1 MGQSNIESI
10 TINEFYSQNTKLKFK
25 NPLKVSITKRFADE
39 GDYLLVGENEEINL
53 YVFAYTLE
61 DLKKEINQQIAMMW
75 DEYVRPDPEN
85 FANDALRLRGRL
97 MERIE
102 EID

>member
-1 MGQSNIESI
+1 MDQSNAEFI
-10 TINEFYSQNTKLKFK
+10 TINQVRAQNTKLKFK
-25 NPLKVSITKRFADE
+25 TPLEVSIAKTFADE

-75 DEYVRPDPEN
+75 DEYAIPDPED
-85 FANDALRLRGRL
+85 FASDALRLRGRL

>member
-1 MGQSNIESI
+1 MDQSNAEFI
-10 TINEFYSQNTKLKFK
+10 TINQVRAQNTKLKFK

>member
-1 MGQSNIESI
+1 M
-10 TINEFYSQNTKLKFK
+10 
-25 NPLKVSITKRFADE
+25 
-39 GDYLLVGENEEINL
+39 LVGENEEINL

-75 DEYVRPDPEN
+75 DEYVRPDPED
-85 FANDALRLRGRL
+85 FANDVLKLRGRL

>member
-1 MGQSNIESI
+1 MDQSNIESI
-10 TINEFYSQNTKLKFK
+10 IINEVYVQNTKLKFK
-25 NPLKVSITKRFADE
+25 NPLKVSIAEKFTEE

-75 DEYVRPDPEN
+75 DEYVKPDPEN
-85 FANDALRLRGRL
+85 FANDALRLRVRL
-97 MERIE
+97 MEHIE

>member
-1 MGQSNIESI
+1 MDQSNTKFI
-10 TINEFYSQNTKLKFK
+10 TINEVHFQNTKLKFK
-25 NPLKVSITKRFADE
+25 NPLKVSITEDSTSE
-39 GDYLLVGENEEINL
+39 YLLIGENEEINL

-75 DEYVRPDPEN
+75 DEYVRPEPEN
-85 FANDALRLRGRL
+85 FASDALRLRGRL
-97 MERIE
+97 MEHIE

>member
-10 TINEFYSQNTKLKFK
+10 TINEVYSQNTKLKFK
-25 NPLKVSITKRFADE
+25 NPLKVSIAKTFADE

-75 DEYVRPDPEN
+75 DEYVKPDPKD

>member
-10 TINEFYSQNTKLKFK
+10 TINEVYSQNTKLKFK
-25 NPLKVSITKRFADE
+25 NPLKVSIAEKFTEE

-75 DEYVRPDPEN
+75 DEYVKPDPEN
-85 FANDALRLRGRL
+85 FANDALRLRVRL
-97 MERIE
+97 MEHIE

>member
-25 NPLKVSITKRFADE
+25 NPLKVSIAEKFTEE

-75 DEYVRPDPEN
+75 DEYAIPDPED
-85 FANDALRLRGRL
+85 FASDALRLRGRL

>member
-1 MGQSNIESI
+1 MDQSNTKFI
-10 TINEFYSQNTKLKFK
+10 TINQVHVQNTKLKFK
-25 NPLKVSITKRFADE
+25 NPLKVSITKTLTDE
-39 GDYLLVGENEEINL
+39 GEYLLIGENEEINL

-75 DEYVRPDPEN
+75 DEYVRPEPEN
-85 FANDALRLRGRL
+85 FASDALRLRGRL
-97 MERIE
+97 MEHIE

>member
-10 TINEFYSQNTKLKFK
+10 TINEVRVQITKLKFK
-25 NPLKVSITKRFADE
+25 NPLKVSIAEKFTEED
-39 GDYLLVGENEEINL
+39 DYLLVGENEEINL

-75 DEYVRPDPEN
+75 DEYVSPDPEN

>member
-1 MGQSNIESI
+1 MDQSNTKFI
-10 TINEFYSQNTKLKFK
+10 TINQVHVQNTKLKFK
-25 NPLKVSITKRFADE
+25 NSLKVSIAEAFTDE
-39 GDYLLVGENEEINL
+39 GDYLLIGENEGINL

-75 DEYVRPDPEN
+75 DEYVRPEPEN
-85 FANDALRLRGRL
+85 FASDALRLRGRL
-97 MERIE
+97 MEHIE